1 MAFKLKSPNFSSP
14 CRSTTPLH
22 QNVSTNEAYS
32 LDASGNLV
40 KTVTNRTADRIIK
53 GTPAPDP
60 VITTKPGK
68 RKKYTGMDNMC
79 SAEYKAV
86 YGSKRCDEYNSR
98 PPKPP
103 IDVPPTETI
112 VEGEGTPDRI
122 IPGTE
127 EVIVTSTQ
135 RPKVDAPPTL
145 GSITAGQGS
154 GRSGIG
160 NINIP
165 PINIKPVDL
174 GRFVPNISL
183 RGIRNLVTKC
193 KGGGCPK
200 YYKR

>member
-53 GTPAPDP
+53 GTPKPDP
-60 VITTKPGK
+60 VRTKKPG
-68 RKKYTGMDNMC
+68 RKSTFDAKGVTYADDCRGIKSGPGRTGTFN
-79 SAEYKAV
+79 
-86 YGSKRCDEYNSR
+86 CD
-98 PPKPP
+98 PKPP
-103 IDVPPTETI
+103 IDVPPSETI

-135 RPKVDAPPTL
+135 RPQLLEAPSM
-145 GSITAGQGS
+145 GSKSNIEGTNI
-154 GRSGIG
+154 GRSGLG
-160 NINIP
+160 NIDLSGIDLNIETP
-165 PINIKPVDL
+165 EWMKNL
-174 GRFVPNISL
+174 NVPRL
-183 RGIRNLVTKC
+183 IRNIMPC

-200 YYKR
+200 Y

>member
-60 VITTKPGK
+60 VITKKPGSRRTFDPK
-68 RKKYTGMDNMC
+68 GVTYADDCKGIKSGPGRTGTFN
-79 SAEYKAV
+79 
-86 YGSKRCDEYNSR
+86 CD
-98 PPKPP
+98 PKPP

-127 EVIVTSTQ
+127 EVIVTNTQ

-160 NINIP
+160 NINLP

>member
-103 IDVPPTETI
+103 IDVPPSETI

-135 RPKVDAPPTL
+135 RPQLLEAPSM
-145 GSITAGQGS
+145 GSKSNIEGTNL
-154 GRSGIG
+154 GRSGLG
-160 NINIP
+160 NIELP
-165 PINIKPVDL
+165 RVDL
-174 GRFVPNISL
+174 GIEVPDWMKNLNIS
-183 RGIRNLVTKC
+183 RYIRNLGPC

-200 YYKR
+200 Y

>member
-32 LDASGNLV
+32 VDASGNLV

-60 VITTKPGK
+60 VITKKPGSRRTFDPK
-68 RKKYTGMDNMC
+68 GVTYADDCKGIKSGPGRTGTFN
-79 SAEYKAV
+79 
-86 YGSKRCDEYNSR
+86 CD
-98 PPKPP
+98 PKPP

-127 EVIVTSTQ
+127 EVIVTNTQ
-135 RPKVDAPPTL
+135 RPQLLEPPSM
-145 GSITAGQGS
+145 GSKSNIEGSNYGGS
-154 GRSGIG
+154 GLGNIDLSGI
-160 NINIP
+160 
-165 PINIKPVDL
+165 DL
-174 GRFVPNISL
+174 GIEAPEWMKNLNVPRL
-183 RGIRNLVTKC
+183 IRNLLPC

-200 YYKR
+200 Y

>member
-53 GTPAPDP
+53 GTPKPDP

-103 IDVPPTETI
+103 VIVPPTETI

-135 RPKVDAPPTL
+135 RPQLLEAPSM
-145 GSITAGQGS
+145 GSKSNIEGTNI
-154 GRSGIG
+154 GRSGLG
-160 NINIP
+160 NIDLSGIDLNIETP
-165 PINIKPVDL
+165 EWMKNL
-174 GRFVPNISL
+174 NVPRL
-183 RGIRNLVTKC
+183 IRNIMPC

-200 YYKR
+200 Y